1 MDDYIVSNVDGDNDY
16 EKANIECFLQRTATK
31 ICWMKNEKKAHTILS
46 WNLFLCLFP
55 LLFFGTVK
63 SFCHFHMR
71 YCSQQRL
78 PMLFSSLQCF
88 IYFFLYLYL
97 NILLKIC
104 FFRPEFAV
112 WLVRKFV
119 RVLFF
124 TLRFAFGAFTVIRLK
139 CSYLQHFARWHR
151 WCARARCLCVRN
163 ENRVHTHTRIRAQFQ
178 CTLSRTHWCTHQ
190 WQILLNEKCAI
201 FTLARD
207 LCDCMIIIVFSTVRL
222 FPTQQL
228 HQRTH
233 DEEKKNHTHSEWEET
248 MKQKIQKLNAKNGR
262 KKAHEWNRIY
272 DIASLI
278 LCAKREKEMNLNRIV
293 ARCVWWYCVCLTL
306 WLQCITPYHQYS

>member
-1 MDDYIVSNVDGDNDY
+1 MITKKRTSNASYNAQQQKSVEWRMKKKRTQFFHEISFSAFSPCSSSVRLRVFAIFTCVIVL
-16 EKANIECFLQRTATK
+16 NIFFQCSF
-31 ICWMKNEKKAHTILS
+31 
-46 WNLFLCLFP
+46 
-55 LLFFGTVK
+55 LLFSVLYF
-63 SFCHFHMR
+63 
-71 YCSQQRL
+71 
-78 PMLFSSLQCF
+78 
-88 IYFFLYLYL
+88 FFLYLYL

-248 MKQKIQKLNAKNGR
+248 MKQKIQKLNARNGR

-293 ARCVWWYCVCLTL
+293 ARCVWRYCVCLTL